1 MGFADCLARLRVE
14 RAKAYL
20 LSSGIAV
27 KEASTMV
34 GFRDPAYFARV
45 FRRFEGMSPAEF
57 KATGADPKALGAGE
71 GGA

>member
-20 LSSGIAV
+20 RSSGVAV
-27 KEASTMV
+27 KEAALMV

-45 FRRFEGMSPAEF
+45 FRRFEGQSPAEF
-57 KATGADPKALGAGE
+57 KELSAE
-71 GGA
+71 GGRS